1 MGMAQRPPLFTYWCC
16 TRHVELGI
24 EGRIAVKDDRD
35 VIDGEVGDGVAAD
48 RDIEHEGSEDEYEEV
63 DRG

>member
-1 MGMAQRPPLFTYWCC
+1 M
-16 TRHVELGI
+16 
-24 EGRIAVKDDRD
+24 KDDRD